1 MAVVDLRY
9 ARALA
14 AVISEQ
20 KLDLIAAHGQLNN
33 FANLLEE
40 SADLREVL
48 ADPSIPEPQKL
59 KVLDALGSRLG
70 LSRPVRNFIAIVIHH
85 QRLHELRDM
94 IAAYRNIADEDSGI
108 AEVEITTARPLDDG
122 NRRLLEQQVAKLAGG
137 AGVSGSAPRVQAT
150 YREDPSLLGGAV
162 VKLGSTVYDGSVR
175 GQLEQLRQRLAT
187 AGA

>member
-14 AVISEQ
+14 AVITDQ
-20 KLDLIAAHGQLNN
+20 QLDLIAAQGQLEN

-40 SADLREVL
+40 SAELREVL
-48 ADPSIPEPQKL
+48 QNPSIPEAQKL
-59 KVLDALGSRLG
+59 KVLDALASRLG
-70 LSRPVRNFIAIVIHH
+70 LSRPIRNFIAVVTHH

-94 IAAYRNIADEDSGI
+94 ISAYASIADENSGI
-108 AEVEITTARPLDDG
+108 AEAEIITARPLDPG
-122 NRRLLEQQVAKLAGG
+122 NRRLLEQQVARLAGE
-137 AGVSGSAPRVQAT
+137 PRIQAT

-175 GQLEQLRQRLAT
+175 GQLEQMRQRLAT

>member
-14 AVISEQ
+14 AVVSDQ
-20 KLDLIAAHGQLNN
+20 QLDLIAAQGQLEN

-40 SADLREVL
+40 STELREVL
-48 ADPSIPEPQKL
+48 QNPSIPEAQKL
-59 KVLDALGSRLG
+59 KVLDSLAPRLG
-70 LSRPVRNFIAIVIHH
+70 LSRPIRNFIAVVTHH

-94 IAAYRNIADEDSGI
+94 ISAYANIADENSGI
-108 AEVEITTARPLDDG
+108 AEVEITTARPLDPG
-122 NRRLLEQQVAKLAGG
+122 NRRLLEQQVARLAGE
-137 AGVSGSAPRVQAT
+137 PRIQAT

-175 GQLEQLRQRLAT
+175 GQLEQMRQRLAT